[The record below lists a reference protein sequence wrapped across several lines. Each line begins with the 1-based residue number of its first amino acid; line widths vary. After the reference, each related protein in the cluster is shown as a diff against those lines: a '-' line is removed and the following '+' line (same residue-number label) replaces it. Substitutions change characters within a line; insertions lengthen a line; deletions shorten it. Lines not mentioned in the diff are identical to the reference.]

1 VRYFLLPDPNE
12 PGIIPT
18 SDSLSC
24 TRSVA
29 MSKAEDEFHALR
41 QLAKDYRS
49 VVDGL
54 KARGWIEE
62 HQEPRQ
68 GLVTSTELAPPQ
80 SDAGYIAINFDIHPG
95 SIGDANNTVTVQ
107 LVTKRPDDDRIK
119 VFRGV
124 DVVRAGP
131 EHALESFSAIV
142 IDYANELEK

>member
-1 VRYFLLPDPNE
+1 
-12 PGIIPT
+12 
-18 SDSLSC
+18 
-24 TRSVA
+24 
-29 MSKAEDEFHALR
+29 MSKAEDELNALR
-41 QLAKDYRS
+41 QLAQDYRS

-62 HQEPRQ
+62 QQEPHQ

-80 SDAGYIAINFDIHPG
+80 SEAGYIAINFDIHSG
-95 SIGDANNTVTVQ
+95 SVGDANNTVTVQ

-119 VFRGV
+119 VFRGI

-131 EHALESFSAIV
+131 QQALESFSTTV